1 MIRQY
6 INTLY
11 IRERREEVAQFF
23 QVFILVGDTWNE
35 DVTNPY
41 RLVDL
46 AQIAGTI
53 QYILIGM
60 KREPENIQT
69 LGEMI
74 KDFDLDVKI
83 AEGGQEAIDIID
95 SCTPDIILLDL
106 MMPRVNGWDVIDHV
120 RKKYSKN
127 EMVIIVVSL
136 LNNKDN
142 IDECYELGV
151 NDYITKPVI
160 KARLTSS
167 IESHLRNLSRN

>member
-1 MIRQY
+1 MNKYKVLI
-6 INTLY
+6 
-11 IRERREEVAQFF
+11 
-23 QVFILVGDTWNE
+23 
-35 DVTNPY
+35 
-41 RLVDL
+41 VDD
-46 AQIAGTI
+46 I
-53 QYILIGM
+53 
-60 KREPENIQT
+60 PENIQT

-83 AEGGQEAIDIID
+83 AEGGQEAIDFID

>member
-1 MIRQY
+1 MNKYKVLI
-6 INTLY
+6 
-11 IRERREEVAQFF
+11 
-23 QVFILVGDTWNE
+23 
-35 DVTNPY
+35 
-41 RLVDL
+41 VDD
-46 AQIAGTI
+46 I
-53 QYILIGM
+53 
-60 KREPENIQT
+60 PENIQT

-95 SCTPDIILLDL
+95 TYTPDIILLDL
-106 MMPRVNGWDVIDHV
+106 MMPRVNGWDVIDYV

>member
-1 MIRQY
+1 MNKYKVLI
-6 INTLY
+6 
-11 IRERREEVAQFF
+11 
-23 QVFILVGDTWNE
+23 
-35 DVTNPY
+35 
-41 RLVDL
+41 VDD
-46 AQIAGTI
+46 I
-53 QYILIGM
+53 
-60 KREPENIQT
+60 PENIQT

-136 LNNKDN
+136 LNNKEN

>member
-1 MIRQY
+1 MNKYKVLI
-6 INTLY
+6 
-11 IRERREEVAQFF
+11 
-23 QVFILVGDTWNE
+23 
-35 DVTNPY
+35 
-41 RLVDL
+41 VDD
-46 AQIAGTI
+46 I
-53 QYILIGM
+53 
-60 KREPENIQT
+60 PENIQT

-83 AEGGQEAIDIID
+83 AEGGQDAIDIID
-95 SCTPDIILLDL
+95 SYTPDIILLDL
-106 MMPRVNGWDVIDHV
+106 MMPHVNGWDVIDYV

-151 NDYITKPVI
+151 NDYIAKPVI

>member
-1 MIRQY
+1 MNKYKVLI
-6 INTLY
+6 
-11 IRERREEVAQFF
+11 
-23 QVFILVGDTWNE
+23 
-35 DVTNPY
+35 
-41 RLVDL
+41 VDD
-46 AQIAGTI
+46 I
-53 QYILIGM
+53 
-60 KREPENIQT
+60 PENIQT
-69 LGEMI
+69 LEEMI

-83 AEGGQEAIDIID
+83 AEGGQDAIDIID
-95 SCTPDIILLDL
+95 SYTPDIILLDL
-106 MMPRVNGWDVIDHV
+106 MMPHVNGWDVIDYV

>member
-1 MIRQY
+1 MIMNKY
-6 INTLY
+6 KVLI
-11 IRERREEVAQFF
+11 
-23 QVFILVGDTWNE
+23 
-35 DVTNPY
+35 
-41 RLVDL
+41 VDD
-46 AQIAGTI
+46 I
-53 QYILIGM
+53 
-60 KREPENIQT
+60 PENIQT

-83 AEGGQEAIDIID
+83 AEGGQEAINIID
-95 SCTPDIILLDL
+95 SYTPDIILLDL
-106 MMPRVNGWDVIDHV
+106 MMPHVNGWDVIDYV

-151 NDYITKPVI
+151 NDYINKPVI

>member
-1 MIRQY
+1 MIMNKY
-6 INTLY
+6 KVLI
-11 IRERREEVAQFF
+11 
-23 QVFILVGDTWNE
+23 
-35 DVTNPY
+35 
-41 RLVDL
+41 VDD
-46 AQIAGTI
+46 I
-53 QYILIGM
+53 
-60 KREPENIQT
+60 PENIQT

-95 SCTPDIILLDL
+95 SYTPDIILLDL
-106 MMPRVNGWDVIDHV
+106 MMPHVNGWDVIDYV

-151 NDYITKPVI
+151 NDYINKPVI

>member
-1 MIRQY
+1 MIMNKY
-6 INTLY
+6 KVLI
-11 IRERREEVAQFF
+11 
-23 QVFILVGDTWNE
+23 
-35 DVTNPY
+35 
-41 RLVDL
+41 VDD
-46 AQIAGTI
+46 I
-53 QYILIGM
+53 
-60 KREPENIQT
+60 PENIQT

-95 SCTPDIILLDL
+95 SYTPDIILLDL
-106 MMPRVNGWDVIDHV
+106 MMPHVNGWDVIDHV
-120 RKKYSKN
+120 REKYSKN

-136 LNNKDN
+136 INNKDN

>member
-1 MIRQY
+1 MNKYKVLI
-6 INTLY
+6 
-11 IRERREEVAQFF
+11 
-23 QVFILVGDTWNE
+23 
-35 DVTNPY
+35 
-41 RLVDL
+41 VDD
-46 AQIAGTI
+46 I
-53 QYILIGM
+53 
-60 KREPENIQT
+60 PENIQT

-95 SCTPDIILLDL
+95 SYTPDIILLDL
-106 MMPRVNGWDVIDHV
+106 MMPHVNGWDVIDYV

>member
-1 MIRQY
+1 MSMNKYKVLI
-6 INTLY
+6 
-11 IRERREEVAQFF
+11 
-23 QVFILVGDTWNE
+23 
-35 DVTNPY
+35 
-41 RLVDL
+41 VDD
-46 AQIAGTI
+46 I
-53 QYILIGM
+53 
-60 KREPENIQT
+60 PENIQT

-95 SCTPDIILLDL
+95 SYTPDIILLDL

-120 RKKYSKN
+120 REKYSKN

>member
-1 MIRQY
+1 MIMNKY
-6 INTLY
+6 KVLI
-11 IRERREEVAQFF
+11 
-23 QVFILVGDTWNE
+23 
-35 DVTNPY
+35 
-41 RLVDL
+41 VDD
-46 AQIAGTI
+46 I
-53 QYILIGM
+53 
-60 KREPENIQT
+60 PENIQN

-95 SCTPDIILLDL
+95 SYTPDIILLDL
-106 MMPRVNGWDVIDHV
+106 MMPRVNGWDVIEHI
-120 RKKYSKN
+120 REKYSKN

-142 IDECYELGV
+142 IDECYDMGI

-167 IESHLRNLSRN
+167 IESHLKNLNKNQI

>member
-1 MIRQY
+1 MNKYKVLI
-6 INTLY
+6 
-11 IRERREEVAQFF
+11 
-23 QVFILVGDTWNE
+23 
-35 DVTNPY
+35 
-41 RLVDL
+41 VDD
-46 AQIAGTI
+46 I
-53 QYILIGM
+53 
-60 KREPENIQT
+60 PENIQT

-95 SCTPDIILLDL
+95 SYTPDIILLDL

-120 RKKYSKN
+120 REKYSKN

-151 NDYITKPVI
+151 NDYINKPVI

>member
-1 MIRQY
+1 MIMNKY
-6 INTLY
+6 KVLI
-11 IRERREEVAQFF
+11 
-23 QVFILVGDTWNE
+23 
-35 DVTNPY
+35 
-41 RLVDL
+41 VDD
-46 AQIAGTI
+46 I
-53 QYILIGM
+53 
-60 KREPENIQT
+60 PENIQT

-95 SCTPDIILLDL
+95 SYTPDIILLDL
-106 MMPRVNGWDVIDHV
+106 MMPHVNGWDVIDHV
-120 RKKYSKN
+120 REKYSKN

-142 IDECYELGV
+142 IDECYDMGI

-167 IESHLRNLSRN
+167 IESHLKNLNKNQI

>member
-1 MIRQY
+1 MIMNKY
-6 INTLY
+6 KVLI
-11 IRERREEVAQFF
+11 
-23 QVFILVGDTWNE
+23 
-35 DVTNPY
+35 
-41 RLVDL
+41 VDD
-46 AQIAGTI
+46 I
-53 QYILIGM
+53 
-60 KREPENIQT
+60 PENIQN

-95 SCTPDIILLDL
+95 SYTPDIILLDL

-120 RKKYSKN
+120 REKYSKN

>member
-1 MIRQY
+1 MNKYKVLI
-6 INTLY
+6 
-11 IRERREEVAQFF
+11 
-23 QVFILVGDTWNE
+23 
-35 DVTNPY
+35 
-41 RLVDL
+41 VDD
-46 AQIAGTI
+46 I
-53 QYILIGM
+53 
-60 KREPENIQT
+60 PENIQT

-83 AEGGQEAIDIID
+83 AEGGQEAINIID
-95 SCTPDIILLDL
+95 SYTPDIILLDL

-136 LNNKDN
+136 LNNMDN
-142 IDECYELGV
+142 VDECYELGV

>member
-1 MIRQY
+1 MIMNKY
-6 INTLY
+6 KVLI
-11 IRERREEVAQFF
+11 
-23 QVFILVGDTWNE
+23 
-35 DVTNPY
+35 
-41 RLVDL
+41 VDD
-46 AQIAGTI
+46 I
-53 QYILIGM
+53 
-60 KREPENIQT
+60 PENIQT

-95 SCTPDIILLDL
+95 SYTPDIILLDL
-106 MMPRVNGWDVIDHV
+106 MMPHVNGWDVIDHV
-120 RKKYSKN
+120 REKYSKN

-167 IESHLRNLSRN
+167 IEYHLRNLSRN

>member
-1 MIRQY
+1 MNKYKVLI
-6 INTLY
+6 
-11 IRERREEVAQFF
+11 
-23 QVFILVGDTWNE
+23 
-35 DVTNPY
+35 
-41 RLVDL
+41 VDD
-46 AQIAGTI
+46 I
-53 QYILIGM
+53 
-60 KREPENIQT
+60 PENIQT

-160 KARLTSS
+160 KARLTSA

>member
-1 MIRQY
+1 MNKYKVLI
-6 INTLY
+6 
-11 IRERREEVAQFF
+11 
-23 QVFILVGDTWNE
+23 
-35 DVTNPY
+35 
-41 RLVDL
+41 VDD
-46 AQIAGTI
+46 I
-53 QYILIGM
+53 
-60 KREPENIQT
+60 PENIQT

-95 SCTPDIILLDL
+95 SYTPDIILLDL
-106 MMPRVNGWDVIDHV
+106 MMPHVNGWDVIDYV

-136 LNNKDN
+136 LNNEDN

>member
-1 MIRQY
+1 M
-6 INTLY
+6 
-11 IRERREEVAQFF
+11 
-23 QVFILVGDTWNE
+23 
-35 DVTNPY
+35 TNY
-41 RLVDL
+41 KVLIVDD
-46 AQIAGTI
+46 I
-53 QYILIGM
+53 
-60 KREPENIQT
+60 PENIQT

-95 SCTPDIILLDL
+95 TFTPDIILLDL
-106 MMPRVNGWDVIDHV
+106 MMPHVNGWDVIDHV
-120 RKKYSKN
+120 REKYSKN

>member
-1 MIRQY
+1 MNKYKVLI
-6 INTLY
+6 
-11 IRERREEVAQFF
+11 
-23 QVFILVGDTWNE
+23 
-35 DVTNPY
+35 
-41 RLVDL
+41 VDD
-46 AQIAGTI
+46 I
-53 QYILIGM
+53 
-60 KREPENIQT
+60 PENIQT

-83 AEGGQEAIDIID
+83 AEGGKDAIDIID
-95 SCTPDIILLDL
+95 SYTPDIILLDL
-106 MMPRVNGWDVIDHV
+106 MMPHVNGWDVIDYV

>member
-1 MIRQY
+1 MNKYKVLI
-6 INTLY
+6 
-11 IRERREEVAQFF
+11 
-23 QVFILVGDTWNE
+23 
-35 DVTNPY
+35 
-41 RLVDL
+41 VDD
-46 AQIAGTI
+46 I
-53 QYILIGM
+53 
-60 KREPENIQT
+60 PENIQN

-95 SCTPDIILLDL
+95 SYTPDIILLDL
-106 MMPRVNGWDVIDHV
+106 MMPRVNGWDVIDHA
-120 RKKYSKN
+120 REKYSKN

>member
-1 MIRQY
+1 MNKYKVLI
-6 INTLY
+6 
-11 IRERREEVAQFF
+11 
-23 QVFILVGDTWNE
+23 
-35 DVTNPY
+35 
-41 RLVDL
+41 VDD
-46 AQIAGTI
+46 I
-53 QYILIGM
+53 
-60 KREPENIQT
+60 PENIQT

-95 SCTPDIILLDL
+95 SYTPDIILLDL

-151 NDYITKPVI
+151 NDYINKPVI

>member
-1 MIRQY
+1 MNKYKVLI
-6 INTLY
+6 
-11 IRERREEVAQFF
+11 
-23 QVFILVGDTWNE
+23 
-35 DVTNPY
+35 
-41 RLVDL
+41 VDD
-46 AQIAGTI
+46 I
-53 QYILIGM
+53 
-60 KREPENIQT
+60 PENIQT

-74 KDFDLDVKI
+74 KDFYLDVKI
-83 AEGGQEAIDIID
+83 AEGGQDAIDIID
-95 SCTPDIILLDL
+95 SYTPDIILLDL
-106 MMPRVNGWDVIDHV
+106 MMPHVNGWDVIDYV

>member
-1 MIRQY
+1 MNKYKVLI
-6 INTLY
+6 
-11 IRERREEVAQFF
+11 
-23 QVFILVGDTWNE
+23 
-35 DVTNPY
+35 
-41 RLVDL
+41 VDD
-46 AQIAGTI
+46 I
-53 QYILIGM
+53 
-60 KREPENIQT
+60 PENIQT

-83 AEGGQEAIDIID
+83 AEGGQDAIDIID
-95 SCTPDIILLDL
+95 SYTPDIILLDL
-106 MMPRVNGWDVIDHV
+106 MMPHVNGWDVIDYV

-136 LNNKDN
+136 LNNEDN

>member
-1 MIRQY
+1 MSMDKYKVLI
-6 INTLY
+6 
-11 IRERREEVAQFF
+11 
-23 QVFILVGDTWNE
+23 
-35 DVTNPY
+35 
-41 RLVDL
+41 VDD
-46 AQIAGTI
+46 I
-53 QYILIGM
+53 
-60 KREPENIQT
+60 PENIQI

-83 AEGGQEAIDIID
+83 AEGGEEAIEIID
-95 SCTPDIILLDL
+95 SFTPDIILLDL
-106 MMPRVNGWDVIDHV
+106 MMPHVNGWDVIDHV

-136 LNNKDN
+136 LSNKDN

-151 NDYITKPVI
+151 NDYINKPVI

>member
-1 MIRQY
+1 MNKYKVLI
-6 INTLY
+6 
-11 IRERREEVAQFF
+11 
-23 QVFILVGDTWNE
+23 
-35 DVTNPY
+35 
-41 RLVDL
+41 VDD
-46 AQIAGTI
+46 I
-53 QYILIGM
+53 
-60 KREPENIQT
+60 PENIQT

-151 NDYITKPVI
+151 NDYITNPVI

>member
-1 MIRQY
+1 MNKYKVLI
-6 INTLY
+6 
-11 IRERREEVAQFF
+11 
-23 QVFILVGDTWNE
+23 
-35 DVTNPY
+35 
-41 RLVDL
+41 VDD
-46 AQIAGTI
+46 I
-53 QYILIGM
+53 
-60 KREPENIQT
+60 PENIQT

-83 AEGGQEAIDIID
+83 AEGGQDAIDIID
-95 SCTPDIILLDL
+95 SYTPDIILLDL
-106 MMPRVNGWDVIDHV
+106 MMPHVNGWDVIDYV

-136 LNNKDN
+136 LNNKNN